1 MINIFMPVELAQIRK
16 FYENAFQTYNGKYE
30 ISEIS
35 VEYYS
40 YVGINHTIRLRNRK
54 IFVRISDFFRDAPA
68 EVHNALAVILVS
80 KILRRK
86 IPPAANEIYGAFA
99 ANDEIRNLALESKKE
114 KGRKIITSPK
124 GDVYDLE
131 EIFRQMNDL
140 YFDNRIQKPT
150 LTWSARTTFRR
161 LGHHDAA
168 HDTIVIS
175 KSLDDRKVPRYV
187 VEFVV
192 FHEMLHIFHPMK
204 MQNGRRYHHTPVFRR
219 DEKKFAFYEESEKW
233 IENNARFLKRKARN

>member
-1 MINIFMPVELAQIRK
+1 MPVELAEIK
-16 FYENAFQTYNGKYE
+16 NFYETAFQNYNGKYDIKE
-30 ISEIS
+30 IN

-40 YVGINHTIRLRNRK
+40 YIGINHTIRLRNAK
-54 IFVRISDFFRDAPA
+54 IFVRISDIFKDAPP
-68 EVHNALAVILVS
+68 EVHDALAKILVS
-80 KILRRK
+80 KILKRK
-86 IPPAANEIYGAFA
+86 VPLAANEIYNEYASKQ
-99 ANDEIRNLALESKKE
+99 EIRAQAFENKRQ
-114 KGRKIITSPK
+114 KGRKIITSAK
-124 GDVYDLE
+124 GEIYDLE

-140 YFDNRIQKPT
+140 YFDNQIKKPT

-175 KSLDDRKVPRYV
+175 KSLDDKKVPRYV

-204 MQNGRRYHHTPVFRR
+204 LQNGRRYHHTPAFRR
-219 DEKKFAFYEESEKW
+219 DEKKFAFYEKSENW
-233 IENNARFLKRKARN
+233 IENNSRFLKRKARF

>member
-1 MINIFMPVELAQIRK
+1 MTSRK
-16 FYENAFQTYNGKYE
+16 SMSNFIHTSASITRFVCRNG
-30 ISEIS
+30 
-35 VEYYS
+35 
-40 YVGINHTIRLRNRK
+40 K
-54 IFVRISDFFRDAPA
+54 IFVRISDIFKDAPS
-68 EVHNALAVILVS
+68 EVHESLAKILVS

-86 IPPAANEIYGAFA
+86 VPAAANEIYNEYASKQ
-99 ANDEIRNLALESKKE
+99 EIRAQAFENKKQ

-124 GDVYDLE
+124 GEIYDLE

-140 YFDNRIQKPT
+140 YFDSEIKKPT
-150 LTWSARTTFRR
+150 FTWSARTTFRR

-175 KSLDDRKVPRYV
+175 KSLDDKKVPRYV

-204 MQNGRRYHHTPVFRR
+204 LQNGRRYHHTPNFAATKKNSLFTKNRKTGSKTIR
-219 DEKKFAFYEESEKW
+219 DF
-233 IENNARFLKRKARN
+233 

>member
-1 MINIFMPVELAQIRK
+1 MPVELAEIK
-16 FYENAFQTYNGKYE
+16 NFYEKAFQTYNKKYE
-30 ISEIS
+30 IKEVS

-40 YVGINHTIRLRNRK
+40 YVGINHTIRLRNGT
-54 IFVRISDFFRDAPA
+54 IFVRISEIFKNAPP

-86 IPPAANEIYGAFA
+86 VPPIANEIYGEYA
-99 ANDEIRNLALESKKE
+99 ANEDIRRQAFENKKE
-114 KGRKIITSPK
+114 KGRKIITSSK
-124 GDVYDLE
+124 GEIYDLE
-131 EIFRQMNDL
+131 EIFYQMNDL
-140 YFDNRIQKPT
+140 YFDNKIPKPT

-175 KSLDDRKVPRYV
+175 KSLDDKKVPRYV

-204 MQNGRRYHHTPVFRR
+204 LQNGRRYHHTPVFRR
-219 DEKKFAFYEESEKW
+219 DEKKFAFYNESENW
-233 IENNARFLKRKARN
+233 IENNARFLKRKARFL

>member
-1 MINIFMPVELAQIRK
+1 MPVDLEEIK
-16 FYENAFQTYNGKYE
+16 TFYEKAFQTYNRKYE
-30 ISEIS
+30 IKEIK

-40 YVGINHTIRLRNRK
+40 YVGINHTIRLRNGT
-54 IFVRISDFFRDAPA
+54 IFVRISDIFRAAPA
-68 EVHNALAVILVS
+68 EVHDALAIILVS

-86 IPPAANEIYGAFA
+86 VPAIANEIYGEYA
-99 ANDEIRNLALESKKE
+99 AKEEIRNQALESKKE
-114 KGRKIITSPK
+114 KGRKVITSAK

-140 YFDNRIQKPT
+140 YFDNRIPKPT

-175 KSLDDRKVPRYV
+175 KSLDDKKVPRHV

-192 FHEMLHIFHPMK
+192 FHEMLHIHHPMK
-204 MQNGRRYHHTPVFRR
+204 LQNGRRYHHTPIFRR
-219 DEKKFAFYEESEKW
+219 DEKKFAFYNESENW
-233 IENNARFLKRKARN
+233 IENNARFLKRKART

>member
-1 MINIFMPVELAQIRK
+1 MPVELAEIK
-16 FYENAFQTYNGKYE
+16 NFYETAFQNLNGKYD
-30 ISEIS
+30 ISEIN
-35 VEYYS
+35 VEFYS
-40 YVGINHTIRLRNRK
+40 YIGINHTIRLRNGK
-54 IFVRISDFFRDAPA
+54 IFVRISEIFKDAPA
-68 EVHNALAVILVS
+68 EVHEALAKILVS

-86 IPPAANEIYGAFA
+86 VPASANEIYNEYA
-99 ANDEIRNLALESKKE
+99 SKKE
-114 KGRKIITSPK
+114 IRAQALENKRQKGRKIITSPQ

-140 YFDNRIQKPT
+140 YFDNRIKKPT

-175 KSLDDRKVPRYV
+175 KSLDDKKVPRYV

-204 MQNGRRYHHTPVFRR
+204 LQNGRRYHHTPEFRR
-219 DEKKFAFYEESEKW
+219 DEKKFAFYEESENW
-233 IENNARFLKRKARN
+233 IENNSRFLKRKARF